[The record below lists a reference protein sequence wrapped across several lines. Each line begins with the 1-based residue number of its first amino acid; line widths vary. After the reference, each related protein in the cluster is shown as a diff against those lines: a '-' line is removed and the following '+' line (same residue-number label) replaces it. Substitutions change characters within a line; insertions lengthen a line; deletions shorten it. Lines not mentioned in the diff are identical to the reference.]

1 MQETKTEQWNQNRGQ
16 KEGAHAQEGVGMW
29 HTKGWMASAE
39 WVFTGAVLGL
49 GWEGNT
55 QPPESKIVLFY
66 YVQTIGTQTT
76 HSENSRF

>member
-1 MQETKTEQWNQNRGQ
+1 MEPEQG
-16 KEGAHAQEGVGMW
+16 
-29 HTKGWMASAE
+29 TKGGRPRPRGGGNVAHKGLDGLSAPAE

-49 GWEGNT
+49 SWEGNT